1 MSNVLGD
8 LGYGWTKGISEGRK
22 FFQPSVIGDARQL
35 MDEQCKHGDLIYH
48 GDDGD
53 FFVGDLALRQSKI
66 RYTSTGEDKTDTWT
80 TAILLK
86 TLLARLAPS
95 GATNMVTGLPVDYYL
110 TQKNGFVQLFDTI
123 NESGRYSLEV
133 IDEGTIHANP
143 LIAKHKIVPQ
153 PFGSA
158 MDYLLADDG
167 SLDRPDAAK
176 KPMLVIDI
184 GYYTLDLLEL
194 EAMEIGK
201 NSRSPR
207 NLGVDTAYDLLNG
220 YLMESIGRAPERF
233 ELDRYV
239 LAGEYAGFDIKP
251 LIERSFRSLAQQI
264 MLEIE
269 SQSAYYATHL
279 LTGGSASFV
288 AKYIDLPNVAVLD
301 DPQFGNVRGY
311 AKIGARLWANKSVS
325 ARR

>member
-8 LGYGWTKGISEGRK
+8 LGYGWTKGLSEGK
-22 FFQPSVIGDARQL
+22 TFFQPSVVGDARQL
-35 MDEQCKHGDLIYH
+35 MDEQRKPGDLIYH

-80 TAILLK
+80 TAVLLK
-86 TLLARLAPS
+86 TLLARLSPN
-95 GATNMVTGLPVDYYL
+95 GASNVVTGLPVDYYL
-110 TQKNGFVQLFDTI
+110 TQKNGFVHLFDAI
-123 NESGRYSLEV
+123 NESGHYSVEV
-133 IDEGTIHANP
+133 VGQGTIHANP

-167 SLDRPDAAK
+167 SLARPDIAK

-239 LAGEYAGFDIKP
+239 LAGEYAGYDIKP
-251 LIERSFRSLAQQI
+251 LVDRAFRSLAQQI
-264 MLEIE
+264 LLEIE
-269 SQSAYYATHL
+269 SQSAYYATYL

-288 AKYIDLPNVAVLD
+288 AKYIDLPNVVVLD
-301 DPQFGNVRGY
+301 NPQFGNVRGY
-311 AKIGARLWANKSVS
+311 GKIGARLWANKSVS
-325 ARR
+325 VRR